1 MSAPQNQV
9 PDKLDHVVMDEEQ
22 VRRRHKRSVA
32 IAIALFGLAVLFFVM
47 TLVRLG
53 GNVADRPL

>member
-1 MSAPQNQV
+1 MSTLKDQAPGE
-9 PDKLDHVVMDEEQ
+9 LDHAPMSEDQ

-32 IAIALFGLAVLFFVM
+32 IAIALFGLVVLFFVM

>member
-1 MSAPQNQV
+1 MSTPQDQAP
-9 PDKLDHVVMDEEQ
+9 DRLDHEPMSEDQ